1 MIVTT
6 GSFNLKKTQ
15 YICIIKQEQ
24 KIINFLLKIKLSIFL
39 SNYKYVKT
47 SLFVLFLFSINNNA
61 SMFSKVHNVEKRR
74 RVN

>member
-6 GSFNLKKTQ
+6 GSFNLKKTH

-61 SMFSKVHNVEKRR
+61 SMFSKVHNVEKHR